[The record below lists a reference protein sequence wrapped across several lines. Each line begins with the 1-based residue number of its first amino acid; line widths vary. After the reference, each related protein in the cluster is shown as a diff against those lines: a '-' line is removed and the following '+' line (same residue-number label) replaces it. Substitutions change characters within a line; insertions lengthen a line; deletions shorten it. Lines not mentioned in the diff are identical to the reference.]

1 MDGELGSSRYGPADR
16 GGPPYGG
23 GGRGGG
29 RHNRHHNR
37 RGRGRG
43 RGGGRHNRRHQPY
56 HNNNHRR
63 RGPRP
68 PGNRFANDTTTID
81 PETAMQRQLAAM
93 VSRVGELKDPEPQNN
108 NSSEEEPL
116 ELAQR
121 PVMQAISKNIQDLST
136 VLCSEGNAAMFLKFE
151 KAQAEAPPPSLSATT
166 GPLAALLVNC
176 VAALPLQTPTY
187 VGLTI
192 AVDKRASEGEYSG
205 FAQRCVHY
213 TMQVLSQQVDQ
224 ILSGDKDFAKSTAVS
239 QVKHLLR
246 YLALLTRVNVI
257 SLMSTGNGD
266 QSEEDSF
273 FGLLKTF
280 AQVAVKASDRIVANL
295 FKHWVLSTI
304 PYLPQEMI
312 NTDHAIKEEL
322 WMPLVDLSYD
332 SNFAPGIGCHALLL
346 KTAQHEEG
354 VKDEDGEDEDEEDD
368 TDDEEEDAEQIC
380 DTLQDLIR
388 CIKPIIMDQSNEPTT
403 KTRFT
408 LFEDSPWKGLTT
420 DDDPVKE
427 SVQTLSLPM
436 LSSKYIPMILTGDD
450 CCPYGYHHN
459 LESTFLFGRLPIF
472 GSPATDD
479 DDDDDDEM
487 EEAPINVQ
495 LQAYEK
501 EFSLVDRLLIADA
514 VRECLLNHETIVTD
528 TGVSRGEAKDTAQ
541 EVWSICHVVTKNDNL
556 TTEQPEAPPTGIEYV
571 LVETLL
577 SLILQASSDSFLRPL
592 YLSRVLL
599 ELVRSQPAV
608 MPQALAIGVS
618 NLFQFYLPTLVPSA
632 RDNFSRW
639 FAFHLT
645 NTDYQWP
652 KAYWDHWAS
661 YVVESQNSRGD
672 FVRYALEVVAE
683 NLSSMETM
691 VTTCLPPGC
700 ALVNKI
706 RQTNVNDVQ
715 GEDFLH
721 SFEKE
726 MKERMWDRNEDPD
739 LIVDYIT
746 GDEVS
751 EALTSISD
759 KSSIAWCR
767 TRAIIRSLMQKV
779 EKQIELE
786 EKQLSTTVAEENGG
800 NSMEEENNPSSN
812 SEDVL
817 AVTNDAI
824 IRYQSL
830 IMASLKK
837 DLGNIGV
844 KVENNE
850 DDELGRGRACLLENM
865 AFVAQNSRVFMEG
878 CMTCLLD
885 NDIVSASSVIA
896 WLLDQ
901 GKVLKVGHWWD
912 YAILSFRVELNKV
925 MQSGN
930 VNMVVDRE
938 GDVMEGVTSETTMM
952 IKSINEFAAPL
963 FKLATEKVLTRLS
976 DIGEGQYKSLSPF
989 EVDLIEG
996 LKLFVMTATVMVLEA
1011 LTETEEHSTKMKT
1024 KMAMKHITEYSGPV
1038 LASICREHTPTT
1050 KGISTLI
1057 LIFEAMH

>member
-16 GGPPYGG
+16 G

-68 PGNRFANDTTTID
+68 PGNRFANDSTTID
-81 PETAMQRQLAAM
+81 PETAMQRQLSAM
-93 VSRVGELKDPEPQNN
+93 VSRVGELKEPEAQNN
-108 NSSEEEPL
+108 TSSEEDSEAPL
-116 ELAQR
+116 MR
-121 PVMQAISKNIQDLST
+121 PVMQAISKNIQDLSA
-136 VLCSEGNAAMFLKFE
+136 VLCSEGNAALFLKFE
-151 KAQAEAPPPSLSATT
+151 KAQPEAPAPSLLAIT
-166 GPLAALLVNC
+166 GPLATLLVNC
-176 VAALPLQTPTY
+176 VATLPLQTPTY
-187 VGLTI
+187 VGLTV
-192 AVDKRASEGEYSG
+192 AVDKCASEVECSG

-224 ILSGDKDFAKSTAVS
+224 ILSGEKNFAKSTAVS

-257 SLMSTGNGD
+257 TLISTENGD
-266 QSEEDSF
+266 EDSF

-295 FKHWVLSTI
+295 FKHWVLSTL
-304 PYLPQEMI
+304 PYLPKEAT
-312 NTDHAIKEEL
+312 NANNFVKEEL
-322 WMPLVDLSYD
+322 WTPLVGLSYE

-346 KTAQHEEG
+346 KTAQYEEG
-354 VKDEDGEDEDEEDD
+354 IKDDQEGDDDEEDD
-368 TDDEEEDAEQIC
+368 EEDDDEEEDAEQIC

-388 CIKPIIMDQSNEPTT
+388 CIKPIIIDQSNESAT
-403 KTRFT
+403 KTRFA
-408 LFEDSPWKGLTT
+408 LFEDSPWKELTT
-420 DDDPVKE
+420 NDDPANV
-427 SVQTLSLPM
+427 SVQTLALPV
-436 LSSKYIPMILTGDD
+436 LSSKYVPMILTGDD

-479 DDDDDDEM
+479 DDDEM
-487 EEAPINVQ
+487 EEAPINAQ

-501 EFSLVDRLLIADA
+501 EFSLLDRLLIADA

-541 EVWSICHVVTKNDNL
+541 QVWSICHVVTKNDPV
-556 TTEQPEAPPTGIEYV
+556 TTGQPEAPPTGIEYV

-661 YVVESQNSRGD
+661 YVVASQNSRGD
-672 FVRYALEVVAE
+672 FVRYSLEVVAE

-700 ALVNKI
+700 VLVNNI
-706 RQTNVNDVQ
+706 RQSSVNDAQ
-715 GEDFLH
+715 REDFLL
-721 SFEKE
+721 SLEKDT
-726 MKERMWDRNEDPD
+726 KERVWDRNEDPD

-751 EALTSISD
+751 EALASISD
-759 KSSIAWCR
+759 KSALAWCR
-767 TRAIIRSLMQKV
+767 TRAIIRSLMQHVEKHIEV
-779 EKQIELE
+779 EEKQI
-786 EKQLSTTVAEENGG
+786 SSTVAGEKDGSN
-800 NSMEEENNPSSN
+800 MEAENNPSSTS

-817 AVTNDAI
+817 AVTTDAI
-824 IRYQSL
+824 LRYQSL
-830 IMASLKK
+830 IIASLKK
-837 DLGNIGV
+837 DLENTGV
-844 KVENNE
+844 KVENGEDNE
-850 DDELGRGRACLLENM
+850 LRRGCACLLENM
-865 AFVAQNSRVFMEG
+865 AFVAQNSRIFMEG
-878 CMTCLLD
+878 CLTCLLD
-885 NDIVSASSVIA
+885 NDVVNTSSVII

-901 GKVLKVGHWWD
+901 GKVLRVGHWWD

-925 MQSGN
+925 IQSSD

-938 GDVMEGVTSETTMM
+938 GDAMEGGASETMPPV
-952 IKSINEFAAPL
+952 KSINDFAAPL
-963 FKLATEKVLTRLS
+963 FRLATEKVLIRLS
-976 DIGEGQYKSLSPF
+976 DIGERHHKGLSPI

-1024 KMAMKHITEYSGPV
+1024 KMAMKYITEYSGPI
-1038 LASICREHTPTT
+1038 LAGICREHTPAT
-1050 KGISTLI
+1050 KGINSLI
-1057 LIFEAMH
+1057 SIFEAMH